1 MLHVSVVG
9 VKVGVS
15 NDLRPDFTQKRI
27 SISLAHMK
35 NGKNV
40 WMRKDPL
47 HLSKM
52 IDDAFD
58 SFDGHFG
65 YPVSE

>member
-1 MLHVSVVG
+1 MSVA
-9 VKVGVS
+9 GVS

-27 SISLAHMK
+27 RISLAQMK
-35 NGKNV
+35 RKNV
-40 WMRKDPL
+40 WMRKDLL

-58 SFDGHFG
+58 RFDEHFG